1 MAKRSPARDPRPG
14 AKARARLARVR
25 GFVLDL
31 DGTLAL
37 GDRRGQGLVPIAG
50 AQEFVERL
58 NATGA
63 PYTVFTNGTLRTP
76 KETAE
81 KLRAAGFDVPND
93 RAMTPSSVAADYFA
107 RRKISPVLVLGCEG
121 VWRPLEEAGVEVV
134 LPSDYRGPVAA
145 VYVGWYREF
154 TMHCMEVAFDA
165 VTKGAKLFSASNVP
179 FFAASGGRALGTS
192 FMICTMLKGLTKKN
206 AKVLGKPSAEALQ
219 FAARVLDLPQSQIA
233 IVGDDPLCEIRL
245 AHYGEALAVGVT
257 TGTASRSQ
265 FEAQRGPYKP
275 NLVIDHLGELF
286 EAAPFRNA
294 PIRKAPTRKA
304 PTRKA
309 R

>member
-1 MAKRSPARDPRPG
+1 MAERPHVLDTG
-14 AKARARLARVR
+14 PIADIRARLAAVR

-50 AQEFVERL
+50 AHEFVERL
-58 NATGA
+58 NRTGT

-81 KLRAAGFDVPND
+81 KLRAAGFNVPDD

-121 VWRPLEEAGVEVV
+121 VWRPLKEAGVEVV
-134 LPSDYRGPVAA
+134 LPAEYHGNVSA

-154 TMHCMEVAFDA
+154 TMPCVEAAFDA
-165 VTKGAKLFSASNVP
+165 VMNGAKLFSASNVP

-192 FMICTMLKGLTKKN
+192 FMICTMLKGLTKKT

-219 FAARVLDLPQSQIA
+219 FASRQLGLPQSQIA

-245 AHYGEALAVGVT
+245 AHYGQALGVGVT
-257 TGTASRSQ
+257 TGTASRSH
-265 FEAQRGPYKP
+265 FEAQRGRFKP
-275 NLVIDHLGELF
+275 HLIIDNLGELVD
-286 EAAPFRNA
+286 ATPLGNA
-294 PIRKAPTRKA
+294 S
-304 PTRKA
+304 
-309 R
+309 

>member
-1 MAKRSPARDPRPG
+1 MAERPHVLDTEST
-14 AKARARLARVR
+14 ADIRARLAAVR

-37 GDRRGQGLVPIAG
+37 GDSRGQGLVPIAG
-50 AQEFVERL
+50 AQDFVERL
-58 NATGA
+58 NRTGT

-76 KETAE
+76 METAQ
-81 KLRAAGFDVPND
+81 KLRGAGFDVRDD

-121 VWRPLEEAGVEVV
+121 VWRPLKDAGVEVV
-134 LPSDYRGPVAA
+134 LPAEYRGNVSA

-154 TMHCMEVAFDA
+154 TMQCMEAAFDA
-165 VTKGAKLFSASNVP
+165 VMNGARLFSASNVP

-219 FAARVLDLPQSQIA
+219 FAARQLCLPQSQIA

-245 AHYGEALAVGVT
+245 ARYGDALGVGVT
-257 TGTASRSQ
+257 TGTASRRQ
-265 FEAQRGPYKP
+265 FEAQRGRYKP
-275 NLVIDHLGELF
+275 HFIIDSLDELVAATPLG
-286 EAAPFRNA
+286 NVS
-294 PIRKAPTRKA
+294 
-304 PTRKA
+304 
-309 R
+309 